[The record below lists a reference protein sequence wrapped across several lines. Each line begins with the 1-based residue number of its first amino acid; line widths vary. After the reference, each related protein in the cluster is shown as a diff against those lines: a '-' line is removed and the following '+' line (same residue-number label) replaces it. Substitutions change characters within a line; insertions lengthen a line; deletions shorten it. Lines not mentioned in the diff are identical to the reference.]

1 MLSLLSVRH
10 FRQLMAFAFSSIFF
24 LFALFLAWLTF
35 HDLLSGVAALE
46 TLTGAAVKAM
56 NTAVISLAAFELGL
70 VVQEEYGA
78 REEGE
83 FTDVLRRTVPRFI
96 SIVCVAVS
104 LEGLLMVIK
113 FAQLELSGN
122 LPYAVA
128 VLAAAALLLLAL
140 GGFLRLTR
148 NPAGVTASAASVE
161 QADASRHH
169 AATTPETKLIQP
181 ALP

>member
-1 MLSLLSVRH
+1 MFSLLSVRH
-10 FRQLMAFAFSSIFF
+10 FRQLMAIAFSSIFF

-70 VVQEEYGA
+70 VVQQEYGA
-78 REEGE
+78 REEGD
-83 FTDVLRRTVPRFI
+83 FSDVLRRTVPRFI

-113 FAQLELSGN
+113 FAQLDLSGN

-128 VLAAAALLLLAL
+128 TLAAAALLLLAL

-148 NPAGVTASAASVE
+148 VPARRPAESARRARR
-161 QADASRHH
+161 DI
-169 AATTPETKLIQP
+169 PQP
-181 ALP
+181 ARETHPKAIELSLS

>member
-70 VVQEEYGA
+70 VVQEEYGG
-78 REEGE
+78 REEGDLS
-83 FTDVLRRTVPRFI
+83 DVLRRTVPRFI

-113 FAQLELSGN
+113 YAQLELSGN

-128 VLAAAALLLLAL
+128 TLAAAALLLLAL
-140 GGFLRLTR
+140 GGFMRLL
-148 NPAGVTASAASVE
+148 PA
-161 QADASRHH
+161 RP
-169 AATTPETKLIQP
+169 TTPAEDGVASDSTRRSDTARPQSKVIELS
-181 ALP
+181 LS

>member
-1 MLSLLSVRH
+1 MLSLFSVRH
-10 FRQLMAFAFSSIFF
+10 FRQLMAIAFSSIFF

-70 VVQEEYGA
+70 VVQQEYGA
-78 REEGE
+78 HVEGD
-83 FTDVLRRTVPRFI
+83 FSDVLRRTVPRFI

-113 FAQLELSGN
+113 FAQLDLSGN

-128 VLAAAALLLLAL
+128 TLGAAAVLLLAL
-140 GGFLRLTR
+140 GGFLRMTR
-148 NPAGVTASAASVE
+148 VPAAERRVE
-161 QADASRHH
+161 AVQRVPSEARP
-169 AATTPETKLIQP
+169 ATGETPPKVIDLS
-181 ALP
+181 LS